1 MMQIIDIFI
10 NLDKHLTEWVN
21 VLGPWSYAL
30 LFGVIFV
37 ETGLVIF
44 PFLPGDS
51 LLFAAGAISALPG
64 SVLNPWVLMALF
76 WIAAV
81 TGDSLNFFLGRKIG
95 LPLVQHPLLGRFIT
109 EDNLNEA
116 HEFFVKYGPMAIIF
130 ARFLPIIRTLAPFT
144 AAMSNFSYRK
154 FVMLEMLAATIWVIV
169 AVGAGF
175 FFGQIPFI
183 QEHFSLVI
191 FGILFVTALPVIITG
206 LRSYIVK
213 KREAKFAS
221 KD

>member
-1 MMQIIDIFI
+1 MMHIIDIFI
-10 NLDKHLTEWVN
+10 HLDKHLTEWVN

-30 LFGVIFV
+30 LFGVIFI

-64 SVLNPWVLMALF
+64 SVLNPWVLMILF

-81 TGDSLNFFLGRKIG
+81 TGDSLNYFLGRKIG
-95 LPLVQHPLLGRFIT
+95 LPLVQHPVFGRFIS
-109 EDNLNEA
+109 EDNLNDA
-116 HEFFVKYGPMAIIF
+116 REFFEKYGAWAIVF

-144 AAMSNFSYRK
+144 AAMSKFPFRK
-154 FVMLEMLAATIWVIV
+154 FLLLEMLAATIWVFI
-169 AVGAGF
+169 AVSAGY

-183 QEHFSLVI
+183 QHNFSLVI
-191 FGILFVTALPVIITG
+191 FGILFVTALPVMITA

-213 KREAKFAS
+213 KREKKFAA

>member
-1 MMQIIDIFI
+1 MMHIIDIFI
-10 NLDKHLTEWVN
+10 HLDKHLTEWVN

-64 SVLNPWVLMALF
+64 SILNPWVLMALF
-76 WIAAV
+76 WIAAI
-81 TGDSLNFFLGRKIG
+81 TGDSLNYFLGHKIG
-95 LPLVQHPLLGRFIT
+95 LPLVKHPVLGRFIKQ
-109 EDNLNEA
+109 EHLDEA
-116 HEFFVKYGPMAIIF
+116 NAFFVKYGPWAIIF

-144 AAMSNFSYRK
+144 AALAKFPYRT
-154 FVMLEMLAATIWVIV
+154 FIMLEMAAATIWVIV

-191 FGILFVTALPVIITG
+191 FGILFVTALPVIITAA
-206 LRSYIVK
+206 RSYIVK